1 MKDEDK
7 KWLIEE
13 FPKYMG
19 KTIRGE
25 VLKAY
30 YEAERILAGKDQI
43 RKRGCSCELRGMATG
58 VDKSYNKWLQNE
70 KDIHNE

>member
-1 MKDEDK
+1 MKVEDK
-7 KWLIEE
+7 EWLMLE
-13 FPKYMG
+13 FPKYKG

-30 YEAERILAGKDQI
+30 YEAERILAGKEQI

-58 VDKSYNKWLQNE
+58 VDKSYNNWLQNE
-70 KDIHNE
+70 TDIYDE

>member
-1 MKDEDK
+1 MKDSERQ
-7 KWLIEE
+7 WLIEE
-13 FPKYMG
+13 FPKYKG

-43 RKRGCSCELRGMATG
+43 RRRGCSCELRGMATG
-58 VDKSYNKWLQNE
+58 VDNSYNKWLQNE
-70 KDIHNE
+70 KTSNNE